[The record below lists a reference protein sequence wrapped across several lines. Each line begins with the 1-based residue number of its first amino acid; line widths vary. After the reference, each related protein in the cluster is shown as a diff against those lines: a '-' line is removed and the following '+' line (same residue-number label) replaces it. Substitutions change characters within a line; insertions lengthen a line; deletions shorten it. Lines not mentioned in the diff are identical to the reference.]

1 MAPGF
6 AVVHRTLK
14 INTLIHQPGAV
25 TRATH
30 THSGQSFKPVL
41 TAAFTLTLLDGVRSV
56 SERER
61 EFELNW
67 NGLGVHSVCYLLKYN
82 LLVSSI
88 QITSPTKEQIGNT

>member
-14 INTLIHQPGAV
+14 INTIIHQPGAV

-41 TAAFTLTLLDGVRSV
+41 PAAFTLTLLDGVRSV

-61 EFELNW
+61 MNLN
-67 NGLGVHSVCYLLKYN
+67 
-82 LLVSSI
+82 SI
-88 QITSPTKEQIGNT
+88 GMDLEYILSAIC